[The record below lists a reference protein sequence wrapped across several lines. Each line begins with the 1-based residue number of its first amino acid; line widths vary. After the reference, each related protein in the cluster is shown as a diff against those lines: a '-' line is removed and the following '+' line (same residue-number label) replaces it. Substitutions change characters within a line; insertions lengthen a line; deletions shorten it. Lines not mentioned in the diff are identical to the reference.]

1 MTANRKRTIT
11 LSDAEWEALRLLA
24 RDRGMSR
31 HTMFR
36 LLAQD
41 ALQCYPD
48 AYTPE
53 EYEVLNRAGGK

>member
-11 LSDAEWEALRLLA
+11 LSDVEWEALRLLA
-24 RDRGMSR
+24 QSKGLSR

-36 LLAQD
+36 QMAQD
-41 ALQCYPD
+41 ALARFPD

-53 EYEVLNRAGGK
+53 EYEILDRGGK